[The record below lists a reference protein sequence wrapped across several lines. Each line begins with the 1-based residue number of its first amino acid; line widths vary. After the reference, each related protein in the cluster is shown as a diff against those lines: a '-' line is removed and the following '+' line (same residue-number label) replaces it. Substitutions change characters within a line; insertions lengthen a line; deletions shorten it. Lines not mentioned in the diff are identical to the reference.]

1 MTESQPSTDPEVGA
15 EHFTRAITELGDK
28 RAVVAKQA
36 IFNAQG
42 IKIVEKGTAI
52 NASLY
57 ERLNAH
63 KLPQRLEDSLAT
75 EGVVTGRSLRL
86 DVELLLD
93 QELFYSRMCAG
104 PVNRTTWLDVIEKLP
119 LPDPMA
125 FQLTLARDVRPS
137 IYQHSLRAMW
147 TMIWLASQ
155 PSGKRFELTE
165 AAAVGLLHDIG
176 MLHLDPL
183 LLDPKAVLTGAQR
196 RQLYSH
202 PIISMMLMERHH
214 EYPKD
219 VVRAVLE
226 HHECLNGSGYP
237 RALRGPHLS
246 LMGRC
251 MSLTEV
257 ITGMVNG
264 EDTGGELRLGVLL
277 RMNLHRYDKALIDR
291 VMGLLMPDQDPI
303 SQAVEPAEDPV
314 QRLIEIHEAAADWP
328 RDFALMPGITPER
341 KADLGAVSQQVD
353 QFRHTLVEAGLVPAQ
368 LVQLGDVAQDPMIA
382 RELSLLAQEAAWQL
396 RALSRQVRRRWRLG
410 SDSAYPPALD
420 EWMLRCERLSE
431 SLLSGAA
438 TDVDD

>member
-1 MTESQPSTDPEVGA
+1 MTETQRSNEPEVGA
-15 EHFTRAITELGDK
+15 EHFTRAVTELGGK
-28 RAVVAKQA
+28 RAVVANQA

-63 KLPQRLEDSLAT
+63 KLHQRLEDSLST

-86 DVELLLD
+86 DMELLLD
-93 QELFYSRMCAG
+93 KEPFYARMAVE
-104 PVNRTTWLDVIEKLP
+104 PVERTKRLDVIEKLP

-137 IYQHSLRAMW
+137 VYQHSLRAVW

-155 PSGKRFELTE
+155 PTGKRFELTE

-183 LLDPKAVLTGAQR
+183 LLDPKAVLSGAQR

-202 PIISMMLMERHH
+202 PIVSMMLMERHH
-214 EYPKD
+214 EYPKE
-219 VVRAVLE
+219 VVQAVLE

-237 RALRGPHLS
+237 RALRGPQIS
-246 LMGRC
+246 LLGRC
-251 MSLTEV
+251 MALTEV
-257 ITGMVNG
+257 VTGMVCG

-277 RMNLHRYDKALIDR
+277 RMNQHRYDKALIDR

-303 SQAVEPAEDPV
+303 SQGVVPTEEPV
-314 QRLIEIHEAAADWP
+314 QRLIDIHEAAATWP
-328 RDFALMPGITPER
+328 RDFTGLQGITPER
-341 KADLGAVSQQVD
+341 KADLGAVTQQVD

-368 LVQLGDVAQDPMIA
+368 LEQLGDVAQDPMIA

-396 RALSRQVRRRWRLG
+396 RALSRQLRRRWRLG
-410 SDSAYPPALD
+410 ADSTYPPVLEA
-420 EWMLRCERLSE
+420 WMQHCERLSE
-431 SLLSGAA
+431 SLIGGAVGE
-438 TDVDD
+438 VDD